1 MFGDITESIRIGDI
15 DTLKVVKGTSIT
27 ESQTTIGS
35 IPVVGAGIK
44 PAYYHN
50 ISNREK
56 DIITISA
63 SGANAGFI
71 NFWNCPIFA
80 SDCNTIQSIDKQESN
95 IIFVY
100 YAMLEKQKLLFDT
113 QKGNAQ
119 PHVYSYDIENIR
131 IPVVNIDLQN
141 SFGEIVEEIDKLKF
155 ESVKCVIVYFLSCF
169 NSI

>member
-1 MFGDITESIRIGDI
+1 MFSDITESIRIGDI
-15 DTLKVVKGTSIT
+15 DSLKVVKGTSIT

-50 ISNREK
+50 VSNREK
-56 DIITISA
+56 DVISISA

-80 SDCNTIQSIDKQESN
+80 SDCNTIQSLDKKEYN

-119 PHVYSYDIENIR
+119 PHVYSYDIESIR

-141 SFGEIVEEIDKLKF
+141 AFGEIVEEIDKLKF
-155 ESVKCVIVYFLSCF
+155 VRAFINKLFFQVHKLL
-169 NSI
+169 